1 MKNDFYKILKTI
13 LKDFLRSNPNKE
25 KYETIRNKP
34 TLE

>member
-1 MKNDFYKILKTI
+1 MIFIRFETI
-13 LKDFLRSNPNKE
+13 LKDFLRINPNKE